1 MKKLIYL
8 IVLIVAFGLIV
19 PGCIPVVTPVEQ
31 DDTSSLMKTNSPIY
45 VDDNNCPGPGNG
57 TLGNPFCTIQAAI
70 DDANP
75 GDTIQVAAGTYE
87 EQLIIDKTINL
98 QGEDRETTIIEYP
111 PAPVS
116 DQYLVLVN
124 ADDVTIREF
133 KLLGH
138 FSAPSRAVYII
149 HSKKTGLIVE
159 NNEIQGFIGVFGNL
173 INGQIRNNIIGTN
186 RKGIYIPGGNNVLN
200 LLIEGNTIEPAEGA
214 GPYAYNCGAIYM
226 DNANYVTIEGNTMKD
241 FSSLTDSSMT
251 DGRGIEGSHNSD
263 ITIFDNTFVNNRD
276 AITMWIVNNI
286 TISENLINNSDRFGI
301 NIKGQDILIENN
313 DIQNNGHSGINVAEY
328 VIETKNVAIHHNNF
342 IGNKNFGV
350 VINKGGDV
358 GDVIADATCNWWGA
372 VSGPSGSGPGSG
384 DAVSENVIYSPWLL
398 GHAPDTVCYNYY
410 EDGFCEIAACAVN
423 AKNHGKFVS
432 CVAHL
437 TNDWLKDELITAEDK
452 DAIMSWAVESDIG
465 KK

>member
-1 MKKLIYL
+1 MKKLVYL
-8 IVLIVAFGLIV
+8 IVLITALSLIIAGCGIPVVPPTEQNEPGTLPNKSPDLIV
-19 PGCIPVVTPVEQ
+19 P
-31 DDTSSLMKTNSPIY
+31 DDYT
-45 VDDNNCPGPGNG
+45 
-57 TLGNPFCTIQAAI
+57 TIQAAI
-70 DDANP
+70 SAASP
-75 GDTIQVAAGTYE
+75 GETIFVRAGTYV
-87 EQLIIDKTINL
+87 EQIIIDKSITL
-98 QGEDRETTIIEYP
+98 QGASKETTIIEYP
-111 PAPVS
+111 PEPAS
-116 DQYLVLVN
+116 DQYLVFVKAN
-124 ADDVTIREF
+124 NVTIREF
-133 KLLGH
+133 KLFGH
-138 FSAPSRAVYII
+138 FATDNMAEYIV
-149 HSKKTGLIVE
+149 HSQGTGLIVE

-173 INGQIRNNIIGTN
+173 INGQIKYNIIGTS
-186 RKGIYIPGGNNVLN
+186 RKGIYIPGGSNVLN
-200 LLIEGNTIEPAEGA
+200 LLIEGNTIKPAEGA
-214 GPYAYNCGAIYM
+214 GPDPYAYNCGAIYM
-226 DNANYVTIEGNTMKD
+226 DHATGVIIQGNTMQD
-241 FSSLTDSSMT
+241 FSSSTDSSMT
-251 DGRGIEGSHNSD
+251 HGRGVEGSHNSN

-372 VSGPSGSGPGSG
+372 VSGPSGSGLGSG

-410 EDGFCEIAACAVN
+410 EDGFEEIAACAVN

-437 TNDWLKDELITAEDK
+437 TNDWLKDELITDEDK
-452 DAIMSWAVESDIG
+452 DAIMSWAFESDIG